1 MKVVFI
7 SNFINHHQLPFSKEM
22 IKLIGDGY
30 RFIATEPI
38 AQERLDLGYEDMN
51 RKYSFVVCTYDGEE
65 QKELAKKLI
74 DDADIVIQGGSS
86 TEWIKNRL
94 ENTDKITFRYSER
107 LFKLGYIRLL
117 DPRALTNS
125 YNYHTKYANKN
136 FYLLCAGAFYR
147 IDRLC
152 LFQL

>member
-51 RKYSFVVCTYDGEE
+51 RKYSFVVCTYDGE
-65 QKELAKKLI
+65 
-74 DDADIVIQGGSS
+74 
-86 TEWIKNRL
+86 
-94 ENTDKITFRYSER
+94 
-107 LFKLGYIRLL
+107 
-117 DPRALTNS
+117 
-125 YNYHTKYANKN
+125 
-136 FYLLCAGAFYR
+136 
-147 IDRLC
+147 
-152 LFQL
+152 

>member
-65 QKELAKKLI
+65 VFA
-74 DDADIVIQGGSS
+74 ADLSPAMAATGPETVPAPSVRVRNPWAQSS
-86 TEWIKNRL
+86 GTYSMARL
-94 ENTDKITFRYSER
+94 PAVSSVPNQAR
-107 LFKLGYIRLL
+107 
-117 DPRALTNS
+117 
-125 YNYHTKYANKN
+125 
-136 FYLLCAGAFYR
+136 
-147 IDRLC
+147 
-152 LFQL
+152 